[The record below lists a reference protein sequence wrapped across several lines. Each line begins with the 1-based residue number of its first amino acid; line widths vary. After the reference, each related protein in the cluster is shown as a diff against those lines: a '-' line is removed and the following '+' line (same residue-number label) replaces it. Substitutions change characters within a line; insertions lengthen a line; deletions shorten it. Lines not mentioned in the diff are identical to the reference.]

1 MTASR
6 AAAPGVGNVANYTL
20 LRELGSRARPTFA
33 ARRLTESGKGDL
45 VVLERCMRDGKSP
58 SAEEAATFLRDAR
71 LVSTLTHP
79 NVGKVRAVDV
89 VTGEVLVASDWI
101 DGESL
106 ESLLA
111 TSPPDAK
118 PTLEMF
124 ARLLVD
130 ILAGLH
136 AIHTLKDAKRA
147 AAGLFHGE
155 LGPAN
160 VIVALDGTV
169 KVVQVARPRPVKNPK
184 ESPSVAYLAPEV
196 LLEDASADHRA
207 DLYSVGVLLWEAI
220 TGRKL
225 HESRTG
231 GQILSH
237 QLSGRVEPPKP
248 SIDQAWA
255 LPLADVAMRA
265 LATDPMARYNSAG
278 QMTSDLRRAAGARI
292 APLNKLAAWVEK
304 VAGARI
310 KARRAVLEGDDDSDD
325 EKTEVV
331 SASKAQMRPV
341 ATPAS
346 AIRAKAQPASTDVD
360 LSTTMERPPE
370 ISLSE
375 TLDAPTLSNTLETKE
390 EPTLSEVKQAPGE
403 VDEKTER
410 IQKEKLVAPKPPP
423 PQPPA
428 APRKPA
434 ALPVKKQ
441 TLLGIPPPVHDTRP
455 ISVERLEASVVLE
468 SAPSEAAKPAE
479 APKPIESS
487 PSAEAP
493 PPSAGPRGTEPLIAE
508 PPPAPIPMAALMS
521 PIVEDVSSSPVM
533 APAAEPITG
542 MDLGAPPPAS
552 RKRGLTI
559 VLAVLSVCGLVL
571 LVAGV
576 VRLASSGPATTT
588 TPTRNAT
595 PSATA
600 PTPTA
605 PDPQPEST
613 VATATP
619 TETANPT
626 PAPPETAAPTA
637 TSTPTTTA
645 AAATTPTV
653 TATAAQTGTWAP
665 TPTYKP
671 SSPPVAT
678 HAPQPAFTARP
689 AQPTPVPTTTAKG
702 KKPKSYDPEGI

>member
-33 ARRLTESGKGDL
+33 ARRITETGKGDL
-45 VVLERCMRDGKSP
+45 VVLERCQRDGKSP

-71 LVSTLTHP
+71 LVATLTHP

-111 TSPPDAK
+111 TAPPDAK
-118 PTLEMF
+118 PSLEMF

-130 ILAGLH
+130 VLAGLH

-155 LGPAN
+155 LGPASL
-160 VIVALDGTV
+160 IVALDGTV
-169 KVVQVARPRPVKNPK
+169 KLVHVARPRPVKNPK
-184 ESPSVAYLAPEV
+184 ESPSVGYLAPEV

-248 SIDQAWA
+248 PIDQAWA

-310 KARRAVLEGDDDSDD
+310 KARRAVLEGSDDDSDD
-325 EKTEVV
+325 ERTEVV
-331 SASKAQMRPV
+331 SASKIARQIRGV
-341 ATPAS
+341 ATPTS
-346 AIRAKAQPASTDVD
+346 AIRAKAQPAPAEAD

-375 TLDAPTLSNTLETKE
+375 TLDRPTLTATLESKE

-403 VDEKTER
+403 ADERTER
-410 IQKEKLVAPKPPP
+410 IQKEKLAPPKPAA
-423 PQPPA
+423 QAPA
-428 APRKPA
+428 APRKPT
-434 ALPVKKQ
+434 ALPVTAPRKQ
-441 TLLGIPPPVHDTRP
+441 TLVGVPPMHDSKPV
-455 ISVERLEASVVLE
+455 SVERLEPSVVLE
-468 SAPSEAAKPAE
+468 SAPSEAAKPVEPPPAE
-479 APKPIESS
+479 AP
-487 PSAEAP
+487 A
-493 PPSAGPRGTEPLIAE
+493 AGPRRTEPLIVDPP
-508 PPPAPIPMAALMS
+508 PPPAPAPPASMS
-521 PIVEDVSSSPVM
+521 PIVDEAPSAPAM
-533 APAAEPITG
+533 APADPVTG
-542 MDLGAPPPAS
+542 MDLSAPPPAS
-552 RKRGLTI
+552 RKRGVTI
-559 VLAVLSVCGLVL
+559 VLAVLSVCGIVL

-576 VRLASSGPATTT
+576 VRLASSGPTTT
-588 TPTRNAT
+588 TRTPTT
-595 PSATA
+595 SATA
-600 PTPTA
+600 PAPTTTA
-605 PDPQPEST
+605 PQPET
-613 VATATP
+613 AATATP
-619 TETANPT
+619 TETATPT
-626 PAPPETAAPTA
+626 PAPPETATAAPTA
-637 TSTPTTTA
+637 TATPS
-645 AAATTPTV
+645 TTPAAVTAPTA
-653 TATAAQTGTWAP
+653 TATAAATGTWAP
-665 TPTYKP
+665 APTYKP
-671 SSPPVAT
+671 PPPAT

-689 AQPTPVPTTTAKG
+689 AQPPPTPTAKG